1 MQICYERRTTGEH
14 PRSGIRRSLL
24 QLTLK
29 SGEYQYFEAF
39 SFLPNR
45 SLKDYYEII
54 AEPLSLK
61 ALNKQVR
68 GQHGR
73 GDATGVSD
81 FKSWSQFEDQ
91 ASLLWKNAYHY
102 NEDGSEI
109 SELAAELEVG
119 QLFVGG
125 YLRPD

>member
-1 MQICYERRTTGEH
+1 MR
-14 PRSGIRRSLL
+14 
-24 QLTLK
+24 

-39 SFLPNR
+39 TYLPPR

-61 ALNKQVR
+61 ALDKQVR

-73 GDATGVSD
+73 GAATGVSD

-102 NEDGSEI
+102 NEDGSDI
-109 SELAAELEVG
+109 SELAAELEVSE
-119 QLFVGG
+119 LCK
-125 YLRPD
+125 RDPW